1 MCRRSRGHLGNAGY
15 YVHRLLGDPEQS
27 RDLLQEIWIE
37 VFRRLS
43 GLQAPE
49 AFRVWLYRVAHHRAV
64 KHLRRKGVEA
74 RGQKMIAYATEESV
88 DDEFELLEN
97 AELVHH
103 ALGQLSLEHRE
114 VLTLRFL
121 EDLSVEE
128 ISEVVGCSE
137 GTTKSRVHYG
147 KLAMRTI
154 IEKER
159 ANG

>member
-1 MCRRSRGHLGNAGY
+1 
-15 YVHRLLGDPEQS
+15 
-27 RDLLQEIWIE
+27 
-37 VFRRLS
+37 
-43 GLQAPE
+43 
-49 AFRVWLYRVAHHRAV
+49 
-64 KHLRRKGVEA
+64 
-74 RGQKMIAYATEESV
+74 MIAYATEESV